1 MTANAFGTTLTSPLR
16 GSRGHSDIVER
27 SAYGMSPSVTASVLM
42 NSLPV
47 ANLPVLEVTRLTNTM
62 NATESAKKAKIKEFQ
77 SVTASVRMA
86 TFPVEEEAWT
96 VFLTTTLIQLIWINI
111 AINYY
116 PYHYY

>member
-62 NATESAKKAKIKEFQ
+62 NATESAKKSKIKEFQ

-96 VFLTTTLIQLIWINI
+96 VFLTTTLI
-111 AINYY
+111 
-116 PYHYY
+116 